1 MLIDFC
7 NTALPPPNPHVVL
20 WMVLRFHRT
29 GTVEI
34 TMVTVTKIIIDQPP
48 VLTVTAETKCCVA
61 VSSIRGSTALESR
74 WVSMATIGQV
84 LSYTGLKN
92 MMPLQWNP
100 GQSFLM
106 PAKPDIATLWSSQV
120 FCDSNIIQPDPA
132 GPKRWTCPSKS
143 SKSATKKRESKQFV
157 SCYGQKD
164 LDSSWMNDNLYM
176 VHEKNFHMS

>member
-1 MLIDFC
+1 
-7 NTALPPPNPHVVL
+7 
-20 WMVLRFHRT
+20 MVLRFHRT

-74 WVSMATIGQV
+74 WISMATIGQV

-143 SKSATKKRESKQFV
+143 SKSATKKKGKV
-157 SCYGQKD
+157 
-164 LDSSWMNDNLYM
+164 NNLYLVM
-176 VHEKNFHMS
+176 DKKTLILAEWMIIYIWCMKKTFTWVSTCS